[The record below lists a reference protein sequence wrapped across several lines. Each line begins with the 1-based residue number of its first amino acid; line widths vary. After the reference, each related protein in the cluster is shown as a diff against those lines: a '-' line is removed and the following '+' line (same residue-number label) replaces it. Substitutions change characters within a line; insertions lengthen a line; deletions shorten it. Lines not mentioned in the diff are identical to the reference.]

1 MSIELQWFRGI
12 PPLPRGGHN
21 IRDATSE
28 IDLVHR
34 ETLSTKSNGS
44 NLREMLF
51 PRFLLLSLNHLPLQI
66 YIYFHR
72 FLLKSLR
79 NWKLLVK
86 RALLFSMKVIILGKG
101 KEFQLLRTRIRSNKR
116 AGIKYAFSIIVHCD
130 SIARVRRTGR
140 NGVIIVV
147 IIMLRCFMPRQEI
160 PNGIATAGQ
169 SALTMFYCY
178 VTDRIGSDRIGSCT

>member
-1 MSIELQWFRGI
+1 MVVVVSSYFPAWYSTSLVIRSLRRRI
-12 PPLPRGGHN
+12 VDRAPMVSRNPTTTHRGGRN

-101 KEFQLLRTRIRSNKR
+101 KEFQLLRSRIRSNKR

-147 IIMLRCFMPRQEI
+147 IIMLRCFGR
-160 PNGIATAGQ
+160 GKKFRT
-169 SALTMFYCY
+169 
-178 VTDRIGSDRIGSCT
+178 V

>member
-12 PPLPRGGHN
+12 PPLPRGGRN

-51 PRFLLLSLNHLPLQI
+51 PRFLLLSLNHLPFANI
-66 YIYFHR
+66 YIFSS
-72 FLLKSLR
+72 FSFKDKSLR

-86 RALLFSMKVIILGKG
+86 RALLFSMKVIILGK
-101 KEFQLLRTRIRSNKR
+101 EFQLLRSRIRSNKR

-147 IIMLRCFMPRQEI
+147 IIMLRCFGR
-160 PNGIATAGQ
+160 GKKFRT
-169 SALTMFYCY
+169 
-178 VTDRIGSDRIGSCT
+178 V